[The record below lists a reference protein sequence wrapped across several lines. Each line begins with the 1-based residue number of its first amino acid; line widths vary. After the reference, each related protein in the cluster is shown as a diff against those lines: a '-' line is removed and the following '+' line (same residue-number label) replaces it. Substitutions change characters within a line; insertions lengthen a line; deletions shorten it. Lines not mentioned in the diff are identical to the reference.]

1 MFTLLASTPIP
12 RAETQ
17 SGTTAMEGDEV
28 KEQIP
33 HIQAS
38 TIRLAD
44 FWDSNPEAWLAFA
57 ESQFRRPAIKS
68 ELVKFDAVVE
78 KLPLSLITKLTPL
91 IAKPPK
97 EEPYAKLCSELIKL
111 ASLSDREKYQTL
123 MQSLEIGDS
132 KPSDL
137 YQRMK
142 QLLSDENPDTFFF
155 RQMFLQKL
163 PPVIQQIIAVISSPD
178 APMDQLVEKADKA
191 YEIHSNY

>member
-57 ESQFRRPAIKS
+57 ESQFG
-68 ELVKFDAVVE
+68 
-78 KLPLSLITKLTPL
+78 
-91 IAKPPK
+91 
-97 EEPYAKLCSELIKL
+97 
-111 ASLSDREKYQTL
+111 RES
-123 MQSLEIGDS
+123 QSLQ
-132 KPSDL
+132 K
-137 YQRMK
+137 
-142 QLLSDENPDTFFF
+142 ENPT
-155 RQMFLQKL
+155 LNSAL
-163 PPVIQQIIAVISSPD
+163 NLSNWP
-178 APMDQLVEKADKA
+178 
-191 YEIHSNY
+191 HSLTERNTGL